1 MDRLRTM
8 EVFVAV
14 AEEAGFAAAAR
25 RLNMSAPSATRAVAE
40 LEQRL
45 GARLLHRT
53 TRSVRLTDAGGRYLA
68 DSKRLLAEIVE
79 ADRHAAGLHTAPKG
93 HVSISASLVFGRI
106 IMTPILTDLLEE
118 YPEITVGAIFVDRMV
133 HLVDE
138 GIDVVVRIAELPDSS
153 LVALRVGRVRRI
165 LCASPAYLDKRGRPD
180 VLADLDQHDLI
191 DFVHETPGGE
201 WRFAPS
207 CGNYRPRS
215 RLHLNNADAAITAA
229 GADKGITRVLSYM
242 VTDEVAAGRLE
253 LVLDHLAPPAVPV
266 HIIHKEPGQTS
277 ARVRAV
283 VDFLAERL
291 KKVPAIN

>member
-14 AEEAGFAAAAR
+14 AEEAGFAPAAR
-25 RLNMSAPSATRAVAE
+25 KLNMSPPSVTRAVIE

-53 TRSVRLTDAGGRYLA
+53 TRSVQVTEAGARYLA
-68 DSKRLLAEIVE
+68 DSKRLLSEVEE

-93 HVSISASLVFGRI
+93 DVSISAPLVFGRKVV
-106 IMTPILTDLLEE
+106 TPILGNLLER
-118 YPEITVGAIFVDRMV
+118 YPDITVSATFVDRIV

-153 LVALRVGRVRRI
+153 LVAVRVGHVRRI
-165 LCASPAYLDKRGRPD
+165 LCASPAYLDERGRPK
-180 VLADLDQHDLI
+180 VLEDLDQHDLI

-201 WRFAPS
+201 WRFDPS
-207 CGNYRPRS
+207 FGNYRPHS
-215 RLHLNNADAAITAA
+215 RLHLNSADAAVSAA
-229 GADKGITRVLSYM
+229 RADKGITRVISYQI
-242 VTDEVAAGRLE
+242 AADVEQGRLE
-253 LVLDHLAPPAVPV
+253 LVLDDLAPPPVPV
-266 HIIHKEPGQTS
+266 HIVHKEPGQTS

-283 VDFLAERL
+283 VDFLAENL
-291 KKVPAIN
+291 KKVPALN